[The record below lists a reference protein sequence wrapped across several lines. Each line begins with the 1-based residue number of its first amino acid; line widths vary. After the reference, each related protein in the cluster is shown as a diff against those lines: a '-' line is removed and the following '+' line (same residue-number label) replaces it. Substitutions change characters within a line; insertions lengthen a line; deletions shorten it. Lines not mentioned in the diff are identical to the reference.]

1 MRRLVRC
8 VCLLL
13 LLAQAAGCKSSR
25 QSTVSQ
31 RGVWGGEAVH
41 GITAVLDSVMRYEFE
56 GGTRWEWTQ
65 LDYSLDTVRP
75 DSATPHVRITRLTRT
90 ATVAARHERAVSD
103 SLGMQSAGQM
113 RARGELSTRDER
125 QTRTSGLPSVGLA
138 VAAVAVAIVISF
150 IYIIKRR

>member
-25 QSTVSQ
+25 QSSVSQ
-31 RGVWGGEAVH
+31 RGVWGGEVEH
-41 GITAVLDSVMRYEFE
+41 GITAVLDSVLRYELE

-65 LDYSLDTVRP
+65 FDYSLDTVRP
-75 DSATPHVRITRLTRT
+75 DSATPHLRITRLART

-103 SLGMQSAGQM
+103 SLALQSAGQM
-113 RARGELSTRDER
+113 RARAELSTRDER
-125 QTRTSGLPSVGLA
+125 QTRTPGPSSVGLV
-138 VAAVAVAIVISF
+138 VAAVVIAVVISI